1 MPENRKAPW
10 RYLPKLGARLQI
22 AFGDPQELNIALREK
37 VGSWREDMKQGET
50 NLKSVGE
57 HHAELTAI
65 VERAID
71 SLGSE
76 VCKLRN
82 K

>member
-10 RYLPKLGARLQI
+10 RYLPKLGAPLHI
-22 AFGDPQELNIALREK
+22 AFGDPQDLSLALREK
-37 VGSWREDMKQGET
+37 LGSWSQDKKQEET
-50 NLKSVGE
+50 NFKSVSA

-71 SLGSE
+71 NLG
-76 VCKLRN
+76 N
-82 K
+82 KVRTLKNK